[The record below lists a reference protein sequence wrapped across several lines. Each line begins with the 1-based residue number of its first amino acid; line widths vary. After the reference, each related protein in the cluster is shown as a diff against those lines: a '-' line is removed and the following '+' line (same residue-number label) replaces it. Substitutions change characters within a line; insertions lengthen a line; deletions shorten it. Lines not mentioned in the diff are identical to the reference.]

1 MKRTKSLLWVTLW
14 IALAAAFATI
24 IYFWMGKNSAL
35 EFTTGYLVELSLS
48 VDNLFI
54 FLLIFRYFQVPAQY
68 QRKVLF
74 WGLVGALVM
83 RAVFIVAGVALLR
96 KFEWI
101 AYLFGVLLVYSGI
114 RLMRGHESVN
124 LENNAALRLL
134 RRVLP
139 VTDSY
144 RENKFVVRDPRWSAT
159 PLFVAL
165 IAVEVTDLIF
175 ATDSIP
181 AILAITL
188 NTFIVYTSNAFAIL
202 GLRSMY
208 FALSDL
214 LDAFE
219 YLHYGLAT
227 ILIFIGGKMLLG
239 HFYGIPVVI
248 TLAAVG
254 GILAVSMIASVAFRP
269 AE

>member
-14 IALAAAFATI
+14 IALAAAFATGV
-24 IYFWMGKNSAL
+24 YFWMGKNSAL

-48 VDNLFI
+48 VDNLFV

-74 WGLVGALVM
+74 WGVAGALAM

-96 KFEWI
+96 RFDWI
-101 AYLFGVLLVYSGI
+101 AYFFGALLIYSGI
-114 RLMRGHESVN
+114 RLMRGHDSVN

-134 RRVLP
+134 RRILP
-139 VTDSY
+139 VTADY
-144 RENKFVVRDPRWSAT
+144 REDRFVVRNPRWSAT

-227 ILIFIGGKMLLG
+227 ILIFIGGKMLLE
-239 HFYGIPVVI
+239 HFYNIPILI

-254 GILAVSMIASVAFRP
+254 GILAISIVASVVSHP